1 MIGLIDF
8 MENIPRGSRCRVRME
23 GTEALGIP
31 AVLAHIESPT
41 HPRQKSLYRAL
52 DSCAG
57 TLGIMRVTTVFF
69 SNSFPYRDFF
79 LDRGFHEGDCRE
91 LLRVKAAELLSL
103 AAPVRERVLL
113 SAPRADRRVSKLIFE
128 LGKRFRFV
136 LMDVPNFDMRALDAG
151 LNDLGLSPEPLH
163 RDRVA
168 DVDAA
173 LFLDTPAYP
182 VYLSDRCRVLRLGE
196 PTPLICGG
204 REIERARFTLP
215 NTLRGTVPENFP
227 QPQLLSAALESGRL
241 SAENVTVTDV
251 LFFN

>member
-8 MENIPRGSRCRVRME
+8 VENIPRGSRCRVRME
-23 GTEALGIP
+23 GTEVLGVP
-31 AVLAHIESPT
+31 AVLAHIESPAR
-41 HPRQKSLYRAL
+41 PRQKSLHRAL

-57 TLGIMRVTTVFF
+57 TLGVMRVNTVFL
-69 SNSFPYRDFF
+69 SDSFPYRDFF
-79 LDRGFHEGDCRE
+79 LNRGFREGDCRE
-91 LLRVKAAELLSL
+91 LMRVKAAELLSL
-103 AAPVRERVLL
+103 AAPAHERVLL
-113 SAPRADRRVSKLIFE
+113 SAPRADRRVSKLVLE

-136 LMDVPNFDMRALDAG
+136 LLDVPNFDMSALDAG
-151 LNDLGLSPEPLH
+151 LLDLGLSPEPLR

-182 VYLSDRCRVLRLGE
+182 VYLSDRCRVLRLGD

-204 REIERARFTLP
+204 RDIERMRFTLP
-215 NTLRGTVPENFP
+215 DALGGTVPEGFP

-241 SAENVTVTDV
+241 DPETVAVSGAE
-251 LFFN
+251 

>member
-1 MIGLIDF
+1 MFGLIDF
-8 MENIPRGSRCRVRME
+8 VENIPRGSKCRVRME
-23 GTEALGIP
+23 GTEVLGVP
-31 AVLAHIESPT
+31 AVLAHIEFPAR
-41 HPRQKSLYRAL
+41 PRRKSLLRAL

-57 TLGIMRVTTVFF
+57 TLGVMRVNTVFF

-79 LDRGFHEGDCRE
+79 LDRGFREGDCRE
-91 LLRVKAAELLSL
+91 LMRVKAAELLSL
-103 AAPVRERVLL
+103 AAPAHERVLL
-113 SAPRADRRVSKLIFE
+113 SAPRADRRFSKLIFE

-136 LMDVPNFDMRALDAG
+136 LLDVPGSDMSALDAG
-151 LNDLGLSPEPLH
+151 LMDLGLSPEPLR

-173 LFLDTPAYP
+173 LFLGTPAYP

-204 REIERARFTLP
+204 REIERVRFTLP
-215 NTLRGTVPENFP
+215 DAFGGTVPGGFP

-241 SAENVTVTDV
+241 APETVEV
-251 LFFN
+251 SGVE